1 MNTKQVEYILELA
14 KTLNFNHAA
23 ENLNISQPTMTY
35 QIKAVEE
42 EIGFCL
48 FIRSGKGVTLTPAG
62 EQFII
67 TLTTL
72 KNVLNRSIQ
81 QGRENNSKYQDNIK
95 FVIPSRS
102 YINFLPMAL
111 KEFEKNFPT
120 TNISLSFD
128 FTGGLDSFLKGDKD
142 LAVALKNDVKRYHN
156 IKTHHIYDSHFYVVM
171 PKDNPL
177 SDKSLISANDLD
189 GYTFQIGANVP
200 LPMLSIQNKII
211 KQLGAS
217 FNICN
222 DFDTAL
228 VKIAAGQGIA
238 IAPGF
243 LNEHSDKFAWIRLDT
258 NDSLNCVLCSHGSD
272 TRPSLLAFIKLLQS
286 FYKENPD
293 FPI

>member
-42 EIGFCL
+42 EIGFNL

-72 KNVLNRSIQ
+72 KNVLTRSIQ

-102 YINFLPMAL
+102 YINFLPEAL
-111 KEFEKNFPT
+111 KIFENDFPS

-128 FTGGLDSFLKGDKD
+128 YTGSLDSFLKGQED
-142 LAVALKNDVKRYHN
+142 LTVDLKNDVKRYHN
-156 IKTHHIYDSHFYVVM
+156 VKTHHIYDSHFYIVVT
-171 PKDNPL
+171 KDNPL
-177 SDKSLISANDLD
+177 SNKTLINAKDLE
-189 GYTFQIGANVP
+189 GYTFQVGANVP
-200 LPMLSIQNKII
+200 LPMLSLQNKII

-243 LNEHSDKFAWIRLDT
+243 LNDHTDKFAWIRLDT
-258 NDSLNCVLCSHGSD
+258 DDSLSCVLCSHSSD
-272 TRPSLLAFIKLLQS
+272 NRPSLLAFIQLLQN
-286 FYKENPD
+286 FYKDHPD